1 MTSSNGNIFR
11 VTGPL
16 CGEFTGH
23 RWIPLTKAS
32 DAELWC
38 FVWSAH
44 EHSVAQTIE
53 TLVIWSA
60 HYDFSV
66 IYICIYILICFPQS
80 LRLDYNAISLI
91 DEEAFR
97 NTTTLKNLYISHNLL
112 VSLPPI
118 QDLADTLINLKV
130 TNNQIQMIPD
140 LYFASCTSL
149 ISFEVTA
156 NNLTM
161 INERSFSGLASIR
174 KLILRYNMIEDTVD
188 NIIWNLRT
196 LTHLYLDGNKLTR
209 LPSLALNGSPKLRRL
224 SVADNKITGITEN
237 QMRDVY
243 RLDTLNIS
251 YTLITELDFIYGIK
265 GVIDFYASST
275 AILFTE
281 TLFDD
286 QQNLRSLEMS
296 DIRLVT
302 FPLLSGSKRSIKKI
316 DLSHNEIQCVDVQHL
331 ANMTNLR
338 YLNLEYNNIS
348 GFPDIGCKD
357 GNNFTNPWADMQ
369 FPSLE
374 EFRLDNNQV
383 TNLQS
388 DILINMPGL
397 QLLHAS
403 FNEIKYMPF
412 LSAVGAPLTH
422 VYLDHN
428 IISYIEEEHI
438 FGLSSLQTL
447 QLSHNDIAYLSL
459 FILANLNSLKLFD
472 LRYNKLMTPPI
483 LTINNL
489 SPSMEILLTH
499 NPYAC
504 DSRMCLLE
512 NDALLMDGL
521 LCNTPSRIAGRSI
534 QSFIAAMYCGK

>member
-1 MTSSNGNIFR
+1 M
-11 VTGPL
+11 
-16 CGEFTGH
+16 
-23 RWIPLTKAS
+23 
-32 DAELWC
+32 
-38 FVWSAH
+38 
-44 EHSVAQTIE
+44 
-53 TLVIWSA
+53 
-60 HYDFSV
+60 
-66 IYICIYILICFPQS
+66 
-80 LRLDYNAISLI
+80 DYNAISLI
-91 DEEAFR
+91 AEEAFR

-118 QDLADTLINLKV
+118 QDLANTLINLKL

-140 LYFASCTSL
+140 LYFASCNTL

-265 GVIDFYASST
+265 GVIDFHASST

-316 DLSHNEIQCVDVQHL
+316 DLSHNEIHCVDVQHL

-383 TNLQS
+383 TNLQR

-412 LSAVGAPLTH
+412 LSTVGAPLTH

-428 IISYIEEEHI
+428 IISYIEEEYI

-483 LTINNL
+483 LTNNNL